1 MKQIEEVVSN
11 LNEQEEQT
19 SQAFIVTTLEEAAE
33 AQRRVSYFKD
43 RQAEIDAIIEQQ
55 IEPFLKKIE
64 MIKEWG
70 KEAKKEFAEKE
81 SYYTATL
88 EQYLRSEV
96 EKQVGAGKKPKKTL
110 ALPYGKI
117 SLKKQQPEFV
127 KDEEKLFEYA
137 KQSGL
142 IKVKESTDW
151 AELKK
156 QCQVVNGV
164 MVDENGEVI
173 PGVQVVERNDKFEI
187 KLD

>member
-19 SQAFIVTTLEEAAE
+19 FQAFIVTTLEEAAE

-43 RQAEIDAIIEQQ
+43 RQAEIDAITEQQ

-70 KEAKKEFAEKE
+70 KEAKKEFMEKE
-81 SYYTATL
+81 SYYATTL

-96 EKQVGAGKKPKKTL
+96 EKQVEAGKKPKKTL

-151 AELKK
+151 AEVKK
-156 QCQVVNGV
+156 QCQIVNGV

-173 PGVQVVERNDKFEI
+173 PGVQVVERPDKFEL

>member
-1 MKQIEEVVSN
+1 MKPIEEVVSN

-19 SQAFIVTTLEEAAE
+19 FQGFIVTTLEDAAE

-43 RQAEIDAIIEQQ
+43 RQAEIDAIIEKQ

-70 KEAKKEFAEKE
+70 EEAKKEFIEKE

-96 EKQVGAGKKPKKTL
+96 ERQVEAGKKPKKTL
-110 ALPYGKI
+110 TLPYGKI

-127 KDEEKLFEYA
+127 KDEEKIFEYA

-164 MVDENGEVI
+164 MVDENGEVV
-173 PGVQVVERNDKFEI
+173 PGIQVVERDDKFEI